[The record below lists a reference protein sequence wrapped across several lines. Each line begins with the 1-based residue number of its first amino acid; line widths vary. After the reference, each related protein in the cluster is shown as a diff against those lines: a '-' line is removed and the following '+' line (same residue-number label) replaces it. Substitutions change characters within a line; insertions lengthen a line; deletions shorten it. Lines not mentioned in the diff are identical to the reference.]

1 MVFFQRRAERLVP
14 DHSIKVF
21 LIKKWDSGVSN
32 PIILSARKN
41 LKSKKQ
47 NLREALTENIFVKP
61 LLFMLGFCLKRRF
74 IYRIK
79 Q

>member
-32 PIILSARKN
+32 PNNTVCQK
-41 LKSKKQ
+41 KSQIKK
-47 NLREALTENIFVKP
+47 TKP
-61 LLFMLGFCLKRRF
+61 
-74 IYRIK
+74 
-79 Q
+79 